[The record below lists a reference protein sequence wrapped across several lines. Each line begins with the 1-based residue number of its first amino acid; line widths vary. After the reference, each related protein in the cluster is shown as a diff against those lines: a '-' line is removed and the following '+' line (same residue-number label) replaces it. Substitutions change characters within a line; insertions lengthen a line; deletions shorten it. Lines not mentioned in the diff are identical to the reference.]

1 MKRTSFFQKSMA
13 FTGIVVSSLLLTACT
28 STQTPAP
35 TTKPLP
41 ETSTATSSADSNE
54 QIIKISAKDFQF
66 SQPEIRV
73 KQNQKVKIVVTN
85 EGGFHDF
92 IIDELRVNTGIIP
105 AGGSKEVTIRTDI
118 PGEYAY
124 YCSVSNHRSRGMQG
138 KLIIEEVAQ

>member
-1 MKRTSFFQKSMA
+1 MKFNLLVIVLVASVFL
-13 FTGIVVSSLLLTACT
+13 TGCIPTQEPTPQTEVVKESAEATA
-28 STQTPAP
+28 
-35 TTKPLP
+35 
-41 ETSTATSSADSNE
+41 SAGVNE
-54 QIIKISAKDFQF
+54 QIIQISAKDFQF

-85 EGGFHDF
+85 QGGFHDF

-105 AGGSKEVTIRTDI
+105 AGGSKEVSIRTDV
-118 PGEYAY
+118 PGEYAF